1 MYSGIISDITLEGS
15 FERKGIIVT
24 LPPVD
29 LNNIEE
35 ISVDDAIEAGA
46 EEVSSLDEDKN
57 LTVGIK
63 VQFRQSKK
71 SKSYWKTFCSFTYEI
86 YLVYFSSFRRF

>member
-1 MYSGIISDITLEGS
+1 MSDTSLEGS
-15 FERKGIIVT
+15 FERKGIIIT
-24 LPPVD
+24 LPPEGQ
-29 LNNIEE
+29 NNIEE

-63 VQFRQSKK
+63 VQFRK
-71 SKSYWKTFCSFTYEI
+71 S
-86 YLVYFSSFRRF
+86 